1 MHIFYQQARSD
12 FAKKSGFHYAKS
24 FHNLL
29 FWLANMAKTIA
40 SIPTN
45 RRIGLR
51 QNRFRFGF

>member
-29 FWLANMAKTIA
+29 FWLANMAKTVA

-45 RRIGLR
+45 
-51 QNRFRFGF
+51 QQAYWFKTK

>member
-29 FWLANMAKTIA
+29 FLACQHGEDRCLYTNQQAYWFKTK
-40 SIPTN
+40 
-45 RRIGLR
+45 
-51 QNRFRFGF
+51 